1 MAKKGSIKK
10 NNTET
15 KNEVVEVIENVDTT
29 NGVTDNNE
37 VKTLNDD
44 KIKVDNDSKQLD
56 KCYVYPSLSQSFYM
70 SELVAYEKALR
81 MLCVQYEKMIN
92 IDEMENRYQITPNR
106 EKFMRLS
113 SLHKRIMKTIEN
125 KALELEYYED

>member
-10 NNTET
+10 NNTEI
-15 KNEVVEVIENVDTT
+15 KNEVVEVIENVGTT
-29 NGVTDNNE
+29 NGVIDNNE
-37 VKTLNDD
+37 VKTLND
-44 KIKVDNDSKQLD
+44 D

-70 SELVAYEKALR
+70 SELIAYEKALR

-125 KALELEYYED
+125 KALELENYED

>member
-10 NNTET
+10 NNTEI
-15 KNEVVEVIENVDTT
+15 KKEVNEVVENVIITDE
-29 NGVTDNNE
+29 VTS
-37 VKTLNDD
+37 K
-44 KIKVDNDSKQLD
+44 DSD
-56 KCYVYPSLSQSFYM
+56 CCVFPSLSKSFCM
-70 SELVAYEKALR
+70 SELIAYEKALR

-106 EKFMRLS
+106 EKFMKLS

-125 KALELEYYED
+125 KALELENYED